1 MQGSVSEIVRFVYI
15 RSCPHEKFYSFIIT
29 VLHSDIEESVAKL
42 IQNFISSQHIL
53 TDVGFNFVSFASR
66 DSLKYISNFF

>member
-1 MQGSVSEIVRFVYI
+1 MQGSVSEIVRFIYI
-15 RSCPHEKFYSFIIT
+15 RSCPHEKFNSFVIT

-42 IQNFISSQHIL
+42 IQNFFSSQHIL

-66 DSLKYISNFF
+66 DSLKYMSNFS